1 MIRKQSEILLQAN
14 GLQAS
19 QEASVMEVE
28 EVPEETQGEPI
39 NNEQPTQPTTVQEPE
54 SAAQM
59 EPIPTV
65 APESPQS
72 ARAFDNGEEGPVELP
87 ETSSS
92 TAHVQSA

>member
-1 MIRKQSEILLQAN
+1 
-14 GLQAS
+14 
-19 QEASVMEVE
+19 MEVE

-39 NNEQPTQPTTVQEPE
+39 NIEPTQPTTVQEPE

-65 APESPQS
+65 SPESPQS

-87 ETSSS
+87 EASSS